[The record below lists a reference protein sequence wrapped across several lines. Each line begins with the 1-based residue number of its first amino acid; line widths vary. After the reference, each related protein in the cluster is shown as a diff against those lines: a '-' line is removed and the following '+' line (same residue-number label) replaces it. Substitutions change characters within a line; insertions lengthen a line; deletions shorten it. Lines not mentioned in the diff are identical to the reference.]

1 MADKIDYKFL
11 SDREGG
17 RKLLG
22 YVPNKGGS
30 KSGVTIATGFDLG
43 QRNEADLKKLKLS
56 KTLIDKLKPYLGLTK
71 KNAVDAIKKKPL
83 MINDVQ
89 ALEIDKI
96 VKSRHITSIANKYN
110 TAIEKDAV
118 KFKDLPAEAQTVI
131 ASISF
136 QYGINLQRKT
146 PLFWKAVTS
155 QDWKETTNILD
166 NFGDDYK
173 SRRKLESDLIKKI
186 KNDN

>member
-1 MADKIDYKFL
+1 MPDKIDYKFL

-22 YVPNKGGS
+22 YVPNGKGS

-43 QRNEADLKKLKLS
+43 QRNETDLKNLKLP

-71 KNAVDAIKKKPL
+71 ENAINAIKKKSL
-83 MINDVQ
+83 MISDAQ
-89 ALEIDKI
+89 ALEIDKT
-96 VKSRHITSIANKYN
+96 VKISHVASIENKYN
-110 TAIEKDAV
+110 AAIKENAV

-131 ASISF
+131 ASVSF
-136 QYGINLQRKT
+136 QYGTNLQRKT

-155 QDWKETTNILD
+155 QDWKETESILN

-173 SRRKLESDLIKKI
+173 SRRKLESALIKKI
-186 KNDN
+186 KK

>member
-1 MADKIDYKFL
+1 MADKVDYKFL

-22 YVPNKGGS
+22 YVPNSGGS

-43 QRNEADLKKLKLS
+43 QHNEADLEKLKLS
-56 KTLIDKLKPYLGLTK
+56 KTLIDKFKPYLGLTK

-83 MINDVQ
+83 MISDAQ
-89 ALEIDKI
+89 ALEIDKA
-96 VKSRHITSIANKYN
+96 VRSRHIVSITNKYN
-110 TAIEKDAV
+110 TAIEENAV

-131 ASISF
+131 ASVSF

-146 PLFWKAVTS
+146 PLFWKAVIS
-155 QDWKETTNILD
+155 QNWKETAKILD
-166 NFGDDYK
+166 DFGDVYK
-173 SRRKLESDLIKKI
+173 SRRKLESALIKKI
-186 KNDN
+186 KK

>member
-1 MADKIDYKFL
+1 MANKIDYKFI

-17 RKLLG
+17 RQLLG
-22 YVPNKGGS
+22 YVPNGGGS
-30 KSGVTIATGFDLG
+30 KSGVTVATGFDLG

-71 KNAVDAIKKKPL
+71 KNAIDAIKKKPL

-89 ALEIDKI
+89 ALEIDKN
-96 VKSRHITSIANKYN
+96 VKSSHVISIENKYN
-110 TAIEKDAV
+110 AAIEKDAV

-131 ASISF
+131 ASVSF
-136 QYGINLQRKT
+136 QYGINLQRKA

-155 QDWKETTNILD
+155 QDWKETGNILD
-166 NFGDDYK
+166 NFGDAYN
-173 SRRKLESDLIKKI
+173 SRRKLESELIKKI